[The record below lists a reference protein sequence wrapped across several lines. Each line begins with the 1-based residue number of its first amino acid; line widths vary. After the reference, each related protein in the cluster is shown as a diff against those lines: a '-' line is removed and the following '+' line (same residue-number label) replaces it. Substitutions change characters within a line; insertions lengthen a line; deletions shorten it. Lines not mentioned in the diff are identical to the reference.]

1 METKHLSRTSRINL
15 LPGLVLLLWT
25 CGPAAA
31 ADIPAFPGAEGFGAG
46 AKGGRG
52 GKVFVVQNLEDYA
65 GGEKIPG
72 SLREAC
78 EAKGPR
84 TIVFDVSGTIK
95 LKKTLSISEP
105 FITIA
110 GQTAPGGG
118 ICLRNYGL
126 SVKTHDVVI
135 RYLRVRPGDTM
146 KRELDSISISTGSR
160 DVIIDHCSASWST
173 MRPSRS
179 QGPGSQT

>member
-1 METKHLSRTSRINL
+1 MATRNPGKATQSVL
-15 LPGLVLLLWT
+15 LPGLLLLLLT
-25 CGPAAA
+25 GAPIPAA
-31 ADIPAFPGAEGFGAG
+31 DLPAFPGAEGFGAG

-52 GKVFVVQNLEDYA
+52 GKVFVVRTLEDYS
-65 GGEKIPG
+65 GGEKKKIPG

-78 EAKGPR
+78 EARGPR
-84 TIVFDVSGTIK
+84 TIVFDVSGTIE

-126 SVKTHDVVI
+126 TVKTHDVVI
-135 RYLRVRPGDTM
+135 RYLRV
-146 KRELDSISISTGSR
+146 
-160 DVIIDHCSASWST
+160 
-173 MRPSRS
+173 
-179 QGPGSQT
+179 

>member
-1 METKHLSRTSRINL
+1 MKTQHLSRTTRTSL

-25 CGPAAA
+25 CCPAAA

-52 GKVFVVQNLEDYA
+52 GKVFVVQSLEDYA

-78 EAKGPR
+78 EAKSPR
-84 TIVFDVSGTIK
+84 TIVFDVSGTIQ

-110 GQTAPGGG
+110 GQTAPPGRRMGHAGAIVAGGKG
-118 ICLRNYGL
+118 TAEAKMAALEDAGVFLARNPAEIG
-126 SVKTHDVVI
+126 S
-135 RYLRVRPGDTM
+135 TM
-146 KRELDSISISTGSR
+146 KRAL
-160 DVIIDHCSASWST
+160 
-173 MRPSRS
+173 MR
-179 QGPGSQT
+179 